1 MKIKLIILLVF
12 IFNREIFAQP
22 TDIEVVRKI
31 ADRIIEN
38 TKFCLKNSITDEEY
52 NNTDD
57 IQSDTIKVKYGSN
70 YIQWH
75 YVNGVINLGMIDL
88 GNYLNENKYIQH
100 CVDFIY
106 YGLENYKYFEKLYN
120 KNQSLEI
127 RKIPFREIF
136 LIRELDDCGAIG
148 ASAIEAY
155 YHKPSTELKEY
166 IFRIADHILN
176 KQDRLD
182 DKTLVRKGPYKMTV
196 WADDLYMSVPFL
208 ARMGKFTGDKKYYDD
223 AVRQVINFNKYLW
236 NEDKGLYYHCY
247 YTDLKRNGIAHWGRC
262 NGWVMMAT
270 VNLLSLLP
278 QNHLQREVVR
288 KILEKHILGIAKYQN
303 SNGLWHQLLDKND
316 SYEESS
322 CSAMFVY
329 SIAKAVNE
337 GWIDKRYASI
347 ALVGWE
353 GLKKYMIT
361 DDGQLKNVCIGT
373 GIQDNLVFYYN
384 RPAMLN
390 DSHGLGA
397 IIEAGVEIIK
407 LKENLRKQ

>member
-1 MKIKLIILLVF
+1 MKHLFVTIVFLILKIKLF
-12 IFNREIFAQP
+12 SQP
-22 TDIEVVRKI
+22 SDIEVVRKI

-38 TKFCLKNSITDEEY
+38 TKYCLKNIYTGDEYTKVFEIP
-52 NNTDD
+52 N
-57 IQSDTIKVKYGSN
+57 DTIKVTYGSS
-70 YIQWH
+70 YIEWH
-75 YVNGVINLGMIDL
+75 YVNGVINLGMVDL
-88 GNYLNENKYIQH
+88 GTYLKDNKYIQH
-100 CVDFIY
+100 CINFIY

-120 KNQSLEI
+120 DKKIQDV

-155 YHKPSTELKEY
+155 YQKPTPELKEY

-176 KQDRLD
+176 KQDRIK
-182 DKTLVRKGPYKMTV
+182 DKTLVRKGPFKMTV

-208 ARMGKFTGDKKYYDD
+208 ARMGKFSGDKKYYDD
-223 AVRQVINFNKYLW
+223 AILQVINFNKYLW
-236 NEDKGLYYHCY
+236 NNDKGLYYHCY
-247 YTDLKRNGIAHWGRC
+247 YNDLKRNGVAHWGRC

-270 VNLLSLLP
+270 VNLLSFLP
-278 QNHLQREVVR
+278 QDYPRRETIR
-288 KILEKHILGIAKYQN
+288 QILEKHILGIAKYQN
-303 SNGLWHQLLDKND
+303 KNGLWHQVLDKND

-322 CSAMFVY
+322 CSAMFVF

-347 ALVGWE
+347 ALAGWE

-361 DDGQLKNVCIGT
+361 EDGQLKNVCIGT

-384 RPAMLN
+384 RPAVLN

-397 IIEAGVEIIK
+397 ILEAGVEIIK
-407 LKENLRKQ
+407 LKENLKK